1 MRGES
6 FRGHALSRDIVVFTL
21 HKSASM
27 FIHRQCEW
35 LCRLSDLPYHSPNMP
50 SCGLNARMLLSEPDI
65 WRTRSGC
72 FAPLRFFVEI
82 PQLERYEVLLHLRDP
97 RDVLVSM
104 FYSYCH
110 IHAGEIPANTG
121 YRRAAA
127 ERGIDAFVLAKSSAD
142 SARYPGDYGTGGHV
156 EDLVGNVL
164 TRYRTY
170 IERLLRRPNV
180 TLLKYEEMVADYP
193 AWLEKFSRPFPLRDR
208 RRVLD
213 ELVAQ
218 SATFFPHRATDSLSH
233 VRHVAP
239 GDHRLKLEPTTIE
252 RLDELY
258 ADVLDALGYSA
269 RVCA

>member
-1 MRGES
+1 
-6 FRGHALSRDIVVFTL
+6 LSRGIVVFTL

-35 LCRLSDLPYHSPNMP
+35 LCKLAELPYHSPNVP
-50 SCGLNARMLLSEPDI
+50 SCGLSARMLLTDPDI
-65 WRTRSGC
+65 WRTRTGC
-72 FAPLRFFVEI
+72 FAPLRFYVEI

-110 IHAGEIPANTG
+110 IHAGEVPANTG

-127 ERGIDAFVLAKSSAD
+127 ERGIDAFVLAKSCAD
-142 SARYPGDYGTGGHV
+142 STRYPGDYGTGGHV

-180 TLLKYEEMVADYP
+180 TLLKYEQMVTDYP
-193 AWLEKFSRPFPLRDR
+193 AWLDQFSRPFPLRDR
-208 RRVLD
+208 QWVLD
-213 ELVAQ
+213 ELIAQ
-218 SATFFPHRATDSLSH
+218 SASFFPRRATDSVSH

-239 GDHRLKLEPTTIE
+239 GDHRLKLEAATIE
-252 RLDELY
+252 RLNELY
-258 ADVLDALGYSA
+258 ADVLDALGYGS